1 MFYIQIPKG
10 MLPPAPHSME
20 GKEGTALGMPNIPD
34 IMPQIDLERDEA
46 LTLLLAS
53 IALEEIGLA
62 HILNSEGEK
71 LQQILKDPETCPED
85 LLAVNDSVERVLK
98 SITRLQLILQ
108 DKLETVA
115 RLLERNPCRPKP
127 KPPWPRF
134 KCWLA
139 GCASA
144 VVQNGRDEFFG
155 ATAQL
160 EAADPAQKDKEGRPL
175 TYTLFKRGK
184 GTALSAVVIP
194 LPEGLKVRCEQKSP
208 CPIRKS
214 PTP

>member
-1 MFYIQIPKG
+1 
-10 MLPPAPHSME
+10 
-20 GKEGTALGMPNIPD
+20 
-34 IMPQIDLERDEA
+34 MPQIDLERDEA

-144 VVQNGRDEFFG
+144 VVQNSRDEFFG